1 MEKLAY
7 DEERIIEEFSTLVQK
22 MKFEMNFF
30 ERKLQTWREEYDNVQ
45 KDVTKY
51 ITNPINAYLM
61 IKRTTS
67 DLKHIESRVT
77 NLFFKFNRNI
87 KDIQP
92 SQEDLD
98 GAVGGLL
105 RLQKIYKLKTED
117 IVNGIIEGEK
127 TSRKFKPHDIYTIAK
142 HALFI
147 GNNDYYVKE
156 YISELRKKIQ
166 EDGDEFKE
174 IDEIS
179 ASIIEKSL
187 TTKNSVDLAPEPDSF
202 IKNKIYLRSKESI
215 LYSQMC
221 RGENSKSPK
230 ESALLKCRYISTSP
244 FSKLAPFKVEEADM
258 SANLVLFHDVIY
270 DSEIEILKN
279 ASKSRFIRGTIY
291 TEGTNTQKTD
301 QRIAKV
307 AWLKDVAV
315 DVIHRI
321 SRRVE
326 DMTGLTT
333 KTAEELQ
340 IQNYGIGGHYQPH
353 WDMKKKEE
361 NPFDLGTGNR
371 IATVLFYL
379 STVEKGGATVFPY
392 LKVYVPAVKGMA
404 AFWYNL
410 KDNGDCDYYTRHAAC
425 PVLLG
430 SKWVANK
437 WLHEYGQE
445 FNRPCS
451 TGHYVETTE
460 ESYIKEFY

>member
-1 MEKLAY
+1 ME
-7 DEERIIEEFSTLVQK
+7 
-22 MKFEMNFF
+22 N
-30 ERKLQTWREEYDNVQ
+30 
-45 KDVTKY
+45 
-51 ITNPINAYLM
+51 
-61 IKRTTS
+61 
-67 DLKHIESRVT
+67 RVS
-77 NLFFKFNRNI
+77 NLFFKFNKNV
-87 KDIQP
+87 KNIQP
-92 SQEDLD
+92 TEEDLD
-98 GAVGGLL
+98 GAVSGLL
-105 RLQKIYKLKTED
+105 RLQKMYKLKTED
-117 IVNGIIEGEK
+117 IVNGIIEGQK
-127 TSRKFKPHDIYTIAK
+127 TSQKLSLHDIYTIAK

-147 GNNDYYVKE
+147 GNNHYYVKK
-156 YISELRKKIQ
+156 YMNELRKRLQ

-174 IDEIS
+174 IDEMS
-179 ASIIEKSL
+179 VNIIEKS
-187 TTKNSVDLAPEPDSF
+187 VEAEQAPEPDTLV
-202 IKNKIYLRSKESI
+202 KDGTYSKYKENI

-230 ESALLKCRYISTSP
+230 ERALLKCRYVSTSP
-244 FSKLAPFKVEEADM
+244 FSIIAPFKVEEADM
-258 SANLVLFHDVIY
+258 SANLVVFHDVIY

-279 ASKSRFIRGTIY
+279 VSKSRFIRGTIY
-291 TEGTNTQKTD
+291 TQDTNTQKTD

-315 DVIHRI
+315 DVLDRI
-321 SRRVE
+321 SRRIE

-353 WDMKKKEE
+353 WDMKKKDEK
-361 NPFDLGTGNR
+361 PFDLGTGNR

-437 WLHEYGQE
+437 WIHEYEQE
-445 FNRPCS
+445 FIRPCS

-460 ESYIKEFY
+460 GGYIREFY